1 MPLGVI
7 PLPEWYVSGGLALGA
22 ILVLMFLSMPVAFAF
37 LLVSF
42 AGMYWLSGI
51 AGMSQVAANASV
63 AVTHFVFLPIPLFL
77 LMGELFFNAGVARK
91 VFDAVDMLI
100 GRMRGRLSY
109 VTIVGG
115 TTFAALTGTSMGNT
129 AMLGSLLV
137 PEMTRRGYKN
147 HMSMGPILGVGG
159 LAILIPPS
167 GLAVLL
173 GSLAKIDI
181 GRILI
186 AGVLPGLALAA
197 MYIILIY
204 TMIRIDPSSV
214 PEDDPVDHSLAKK
227 LWVIVTHIMP
237 LSIIVFMV
245 IGLILLGV
253 ATPTES
259 AAFGV
264 LGVLIVAYFFG
275 GLTFGAIY
283 KSLKG
288 TVKVTGMILLIVAA
302 SSTFSQVLAFS
313 GATSGMIRAV
323 SAVEFSPIMVIAVM
337 FAILLFMGMFMDQA
351 SIMMLTIPIFF
362 PIANAQGFDL
372 IWFGIVMLLALE
384 MSGVTPPFGLNLFIM
399 MGVAPKGTRMIE
411 VAKAGMPYL
420 GCGLL
425 LFVFLVM
432 EPDIALY
439 LPSLMN
445 R

>member
-1 MPLGVI
+1 M
-7 PLPEWYVSGGLALGA
+7 PEWYVSGGLALGS
-22 ILVLMFLSMPVAFAF
+22 ILFLMFLSMPVAFAF

-42 AGMYWLSGI
+42 GGMYLLAGVP
-51 AGMSQVAANASV
+51 GMSQVAANASV

-91 VFDAVDMLI
+91 VFDAVDMLT

-109 VTIVGG
+109 VTIFGG

-137 PEMTRRGYKN
+137 PEMTRRGYAK

-167 GLAVLL
+167 GLGVLL
-173 GSLAKIDI
+173 GSLARIDI
-181 GRILI
+181 GQLLI
-186 AGVLPGLALAA
+186 AGVLPGLVLALLYLLLVYAK
-197 MYIILIY
+197 IQL
-204 TMIRIDPSSV
+204 DPDCV
-214 PEDDPVDHSLAKK
+214 PPPEDVSHSLREK
-227 LWVIVTHIMP
+227 LVVIVTHILP

-245 IGLILLGV
+245 IGLILLGI

-264 LGVLIVAYFFG
+264 LGVLIVAAAFG
-275 GLTFGAIY
+275 GLTLESIV
-283 KSLKG
+283 KSLRG
-288 TVKVTGMILLIVAA
+288 TVRVTAMILLIVAA

-323 SAVEFSPIMVIAVM
+323 GGAELSPAMVIVVM

-362 PIANAQGFDL
+362 PIAQLQGFDL
-372 IWFGIVMLLALE
+372 VWFGVVMLLALE
-384 MSGVTPPFGLNLFIM
+384 MSGVTPPFGLNLFVM
-399 MGVAPKGTRMIE
+399 LGVAPKGTTMVE
-411 VAKAGMPYL
+411 VAKSGLPYL
-420 GCGLL
+420 ACGLL
-425 LFVFLVM
+425 LFVLLVF
-432 EPDIALY
+432 EPNVALY
-439 LPSLMN
+439 LPSLMDN
-445 R
+445 

>member
-1 MPLGVI
+1 M
-7 PLPEWYVSGGLALGA
+7 PEWYVSGALALGS
-22 ILVLMFLSMPVAFAF
+22 ILLLMFLSMPVAFAF

-42 AGMYWLSGI
+42 GGMYWLAGVP
-51 AGMSQVAANASV
+51 GMSQVAANASV

-77 LMGELFFNAGVARK
+77 LMGELFFNAGVAQK

-109 VTIVGG
+109 VTIFGG

-137 PEMTRRGYKN
+137 PEMSRRGYAKR
-147 HMSMGPILGVGG
+147 MSMGPILGVGG

-167 GLAVLL
+167 GLGVLL

-181 GRILI
+181 GRLLI
-186 AGVLPGLALAA
+186 AGVLPGLMLAFL
-197 MYIILIY
+197 YLVLIWV
-204 TMIRIDPSSV
+204 MIRLDPSSV
-214 PEDDPVDHSLAKK
+214 PDDDPVQHSLGQKIR
-227 LWVIVTHIMP
+227 VIVTHILP
-237 LSIIVFMV
+237 LSVIIFMV

-264 LGVLIVAYFFG
+264 LGVLIVAWAFG
-275 GLTFGAIY
+275 GLTWAAIF
-283 KSLKG
+283 KSLQG
-288 TVKVTGMILLIVAA
+288 TVKVTTMILLIVAA

-323 SAVEFSPIMVIAVM
+323 SAVEFSPIMVVVVM

-362 PIANAQGFDL
+362 PIAQAQGFDL

-384 MSGVTPPFGLNLFIM
+384 MSGVTPPFGLNLFVM
-399 MGVAPKGTRMIE
+399 LGVAPKGTTMAE
-411 VAKAGMPYL
+411 VAKSGLPFL

-425 LFVFLVM
+425 LFVMMVI
-432 EPDIALY
+432 EPNVALW

>member
-1 MPLGVI
+1 M
-7 PLPEWYVSGGLALGA
+7 PEWYISGGVALGA
-22 ILVLMFLSMPVAFAF
+22 ILLLMFLSMPVAFAF

-42 AGMYWLSGI
+42 GGMYWLSGF

-63 AVTHFVFLPIPLFL
+63 AVTHFAFLPIPLFL
-77 LMGELFFNAGVARK
+77 LMGELFFNAGVAKK

-109 VTIVGG
+109 VTIFGG

-137 PEMTRRGYKN
+137 PEMTERGYKK
-147 HMSMGPILGVGG
+147 HMSIGPILGVGG

-181 GRILI
+181 GRLLI
-186 AGVLPGLALAA
+186 AGVLPGLMLASL
-197 MYIILIY
+197 YLVLIFVL
-204 TMIRIDPSSV
+204 IRLNPDSV
-214 PEDDPVDHSLAKK
+214 PDTEPVDHPWRTK
-227 LWVIVTHIMP
+227 LRVIVTHILP
-237 LSIIVFMV
+237 LSVIIFMV
-245 IGLILLGV
+245 VGLILLGI

-264 LGVLIVAYFFG
+264 LGVLIVAYAFG
-275 GLTFGAIY
+275 GLTFEAIY
-283 KSLKG
+283 KSLRG
-288 TVKVTGMILLIVAA
+288 TVKVTCMILLIVIA

-313 GATSGMIRAV
+313 GATSGMISAV
-323 SAVEFSPIMVIAVM
+323 SSVELTPVMVIIAM

-362 PIANAQGFDL
+362 PIAMAQGFDL
-372 IWFGIVMLLALE
+372 VWFGVVMLLALE
-384 MSGVTPPFGLNLFIM
+384 MSGVTPPFGLNLFVM
-399 MGVAPKGTRMIE
+399 LGVAPKGTTMGE
-411 VAKAGMPYL
+411 VARAGLPYL

-425 LFVFLVM
+425 LFFLLVAL
-432 EPDIALY
+432 PDIALF
-439 LPSLMN
+439 LPSLME

>member
-1 MPLGVI
+1 MF
-7 PLPEWYVSGGLALGA
+7 EWYVAGGLALGS
-22 ILVLMFLSMPVAFAF
+22 ILFLMFLSMPVAFAF

-42 AGMYWLSGI
+42 GGMFVLAGT
-51 AGMSQVAANASV
+51 AGMSQVIANASV
-63 AVTHFVFLPIPLFL
+63 SITHFVFLPIPLFL
-77 LMGELFFNAGVARK
+77 LMGELFFNAGVAQR

-109 VTIVGG
+109 VTVFGG

-137 PEMTRRGYKN
+137 PEMNRRGYKK

-181 GRILI
+181 GRLLI
-186 AGVLPGLALAA
+186 AGVLPGLVLALLYLA
-197 MYIILIY
+197 LIFIK
-204 TMIRIDPSSV
+204 IRIDPTCV
-214 PEDDPVDHSLAKK
+214 PDDDPQPHSFMEK
-227 LWVIVTHIMP
+227 LKVFITHVMP
-237 LSIIVFMV
+237 LGIIIFMV
-245 IGLILLGV
+245 IGLILLGI

-275 GLTFGAIY
+275 GLSWEAIG
-283 KSLKG
+283 KSLQG
-288 TVKVTGMILLIVAA
+288 TVKVTTMILLIVAA
-302 SSTFSQVLAFS
+302 SSTFSQLLAFS

-323 SAVEFSPIMVIAVM
+323 SGFDWSPVMIVVIM

-362 PIANAQGFDL
+362 PIAAAQGFDL
-372 IWFGIVMLLALE
+372 VWFGIIMLLALE
-384 MSGVTPPFGLNLFIM
+384 MSGVTPPFGLNLFVM
-399 MGVAPKGTRMIE
+399 LGVAPKGTTMAE
-411 VAKAGMPYL
+411 VAKAGLPYL

-425 LFVFLVM
+425 LFVMLIWL
-432 EPDIALY
+432 PDIALY

>member
-1 MPLGVI
+1 M
-7 PLPEWYVSGGLALGA
+7 PEWYVSGGLALGA

-42 AGMYWLSGI
+42 GGMYVLSGF

-77 LMGELFFNAGVARK
+77 LMGELFFNAGVAKR
-91 VFDAVDMLI
+91 VFDAVDVLI

-109 VTIVGG
+109 VTIFGG

-137 PEMTRRGYKN
+137 PEMTRRGYRK
-147 HMSMGPILGVGG
+147 HMAMGPILGVGG

-181 GRILI
+181 GRLLI
-186 AGVLPGLALAA
+186 AGVVPGLVLACL
-197 MYIILIY
+197 YLILIFAL
-204 TMIRIDPSSV
+204 IRLDPSSV
-214 PEDDPVDHSLAKK
+214 PDDEPVHHSLLDKIK
-227 LWVIVTHIMP
+227 VVVTHILP
-237 LSIIVFMV
+237 LSVIIFMV

-275 GLTFGAIY
+275 GLTVEAVF

-288 TVKVTGMILLIVAA
+288 TVKVTAMILLIVAA

-323 SAVEFSPIMVIAVM
+323 NAVEFSPVMVIIVM

-362 PIANAQGFDL
+362 PIATAQGFDL
-372 IWFGIVMLLALE
+372 IWFGIIMLLALE
-384 MSGVTPPFGLNLFIM
+384 MSGVTPPFGLNLFVM
-399 MGVAPKGTRMIE
+399 MGVAPQGTRMVE
-411 VAKAGMPYL
+411 VAKAAIPYL
-420 GCGLL
+420 GCGLV
-425 LFVFLVM
+425 LFAFLVL
-432 EPDIALY
+432 EPDVALY

>member
-1 MPLGVI
+1 M
-7 PLPEWYVSGGLALGA
+7 PEWYVSGGMALGA
-22 ILVLMFLSMPVAFAF
+22 ILFLMFLSMPVAFAF

-42 AGMYWLSGI
+42 GGMYWL
-51 AGMSQVAANASV
+51 AGMPGVSQVIANASV
-63 AVTHFVFLPIPLFL
+63 SITHFVFLPIPLFL
-77 LMGELFFNAGVARK
+77 LMGELFFNAGVAQK
-91 VFDAVDMLI
+91 VFDAVDTLI

-109 VTIVGG
+109 VTIFGG

-137 PEMTRRGYKN
+137 PEMSRRGYKK
-147 HMSMGPILGVGG
+147 HMAMGPILGVGG

-167 GLAVLL
+167 GLGVLL

-181 GRILI
+181 GRLLI
-186 AGVLPGLALAA
+186 AGVLPGLLLALL
-197 MYIILIY
+197 YLILIWV
-204 TMIRIDPSSV
+204 MIRLDPTSV
-214 PEDDPVDHSLAKK
+214 PEDTPVRHSLSTKVR
-227 LWVIVTHIMP
+227 VIVTHILP
-237 LSIIVFMV
+237 LSVIIFMV

-264 LGVLIVAYFFG
+264 LGVLIIAWAFG
-275 GLTFGAIY
+275 GLTWPAIL

-288 TVKVTGMILLIVAA
+288 TVKVTTMILLIVAA

-323 SAVEFSPIMVIAVM
+323 SAVEFSPVMVVVVM

-362 PIANAQGFDL
+362 PIAQAQGFDL

-384 MSGVTPPFGLNLFIM
+384 MSGVTPPFGLNLFVM
-399 MGVAPKGTRMIE
+399 LGVAPKGTTMAE
-411 VAKAGMPYL
+411 VAKSGLPYL

-425 LFVFLVM
+425 LFVLMVF
-432 EPDIALY
+432 EPDVALY
-439 LPSLMN
+439 LPSLMT

>member
-1 MPLGVI
+1 MVPTV
-7 PLPEWYVSGGLALGA
+7 PEWYVAGGLALGS
-22 ILVLMFLSMPVAFAF
+22 ILVLMFLSVPVAFAF

-42 AGMYWLSGI
+42 GGLYWLSGFP
-51 AGMSQVAANASV
+51 GVSQVTANASV

-109 VTIVGG
+109 VTIFGG
-115 TTFAALTGTSMGNT
+115 TTFAALTGTSFGNT

-137 PEMTRRGYKN
+137 PEMTRRGYKR
-147 HMSMGPILGVGG
+147 HMSIGPILGVGG

-167 GLAVLL
+167 GLGVLL

-181 GRILI
+181 GRLLI
-186 AGVLPGLALAA
+186 AGVLPGLVLAFL
-197 MYIILIY
+197 YIVLIFLL
-204 TMIRIDPSSV
+204 IRIDPHSV
-214 PEDDPVDHSLAKK
+214 PEPESVHHHWRAK
-227 LWVIVTHIMP
+227 LRTIVTHILP
-237 LSIIVFMV
+237 LSIIIFMV
-245 IGLILLGV
+245 IGLILLGI

-264 LGVLIVAYFFG
+264 LGVLIVAYAFG
-275 GLTFGAIY
+275 GLTFKAIY

-288 TVKVTGMILLIVAA
+288 TVKVTSMLLLIVAA

-323 SAVEFSPIMVIAVM
+323 SGFDLSPVMIIVVM

-362 PIANAQGFDL
+362 PIAQAQGFDL
-372 IWFGIVMLLALE
+372 IWFGVVMLLALE
-384 MSGVTPPFGLNLFIM
+384 MSGVTPPFGLNLFVM
-399 MGVAPKGTRMIE
+399 LGVAPKGTTMTE
-411 VAKAGMPYL
+411 VAKAGLPYL
-420 GCGLL
+420 ACGLL
-425 LFVFLVM
+425 LFVALVL
-432 EPDIALY
+432 EPSVALY
-439 LPSLMN
+439 LPSLMEN
-445 R
+445 

>member
-1 MPLGVI
+1 MF
-7 PLPEWYVSGGLALGA
+7 EWYIAGGLALGS
-22 ILVLMFLSMPVAFAF
+22 ILFLMFLSMPVAFAF
-37 LLVSF
+37 LFVSF
-42 AGMYWLSGI
+42 AGMYVL
-51 AGMSQVAANASV
+51 AGTAGVSQVIANASV

-77 LMGELFFNAGVARK
+77 LMGELFFNAGVAQR

-109 VTIVGG
+109 VTVFGG

-137 PEMTRRGYKN
+137 PEMDRRGYKK

-167 GLAVLL
+167 SLGVLL

-181 GRILI
+181 GRLLI
-186 AGVLPGLALAA
+186 AGVLPGLVLALLYLA
-197 MYIILIY
+197 MIFLK
-204 TMIRIDPSSV
+204 IRIDPNCV
-214 PEDDPVDHSLAKK
+214 PEDNPTPHSLSEKVK
-227 LWVIVTHIMP
+227 VFFTHVVPLGVII
-237 LSIIVFMV
+237 FMV
-245 IGLILLGV
+245 IGLILLGI

-264 LGVLIVAYFFG
+264 LGVLIVAWVFG
-275 GLTFGAIY
+275 GLSWQAIF
-283 KSLKG
+283 KSLEG
-288 TVKVTGMILLIVAA
+288 TVKVTCMILLIVAA

-313 GATSGMIRAV
+313 GATSGMISAV
-323 SAVEFSPIMVIAVM
+323 SDLDLTPIMVIVVM

-362 PIANAQGFDL
+362 PIAQAQGFDL

-384 MSGVTPPFGLNLFIM
+384 MSGVTPPFGLNLFVM
-399 MGVAPKGTRMIE
+399 LGVAPKGTTMPE
-411 VAKAGMPYL
+411 VAKAAMPYL
-420 GCGLL
+420 GCGLF
-425 LFVFLVM
+425 LFVMLIWL
-432 EPDIALY
+432 PDIALF

>member
-1 MPLGVI
+1 M
-7 PLPEWYVSGGLALGA
+7 PEWYISGAMALGA

-42 AGMYWLSGI
+42 GGMYWLAGLSGV
-51 AGMSQVAANASV
+51 SQVIANASV
-63 AVTHFVFLPIPLFL
+63 SVTHFVFLPIPLFL
-77 LMGELFFNAGVARK
+77 LMGELFFNTGIARR
-91 VFDAVDMLI
+91 VFDAVDLLI

-109 VTIVGG
+109 VTVFGG

-137 PEMTRRGYKN
+137 PEMTRRGYRKS
-147 HMSMGPILGVGG
+147 MSMGPILGVGG

-167 GLAVLL
+167 SLGVLL

-181 GRILI
+181 GQLLV
-186 AGVLPGLALAA
+186 AGVLPGLVLAA
-197 MYIILIY
+197 LYLALIFLR
-204 TMIRIDPSSV
+204 IRLDPNCV
-214 PEDDPVDHSLAKK
+214 PEDTPTPVSATARLR
-227 LWVIVTHIMP
+227 VFCTHILP
-237 LSIIVFMV
+237 LSVIIFMV

-264 LGVLIVAYFFG
+264 LGVLLLAAAFG
-275 GLTFGAIY
+275 GLNRETIAT
-283 KSLKG
+283 SLRG
-288 TVKVTGMILLIVAA
+288 TVKVTGMILLIVVA

-323 SAVEFSPIMVIAVM
+323 SGMELTPVMVVVAI

-362 PIANAQGFDL
+362 PIAQAQGFDL

-384 MSGVTPPFGLNLFIM
+384 MSGVTPPFGLNLFVM
-399 MGVAPKGTRMIE
+399 LGVAPEGTTMAE
-411 VAKAGMPYL
+411 VAKSALPYL

-425 LFVFLVM
+425 LFVLLLVA
-432 EPDIALY
+432 PGTALY
-439 LPSLMN
+439 LPSLMAQ
-445 R
+445 

>member
-1 MPLGVI
+1 M
-7 PLPEWYVSGGLALGA
+7 PEWYISGGLALGA
-22 ILVLMFLSMPVAFAF
+22 ILVGMFLSMPVAFAF
-37 LLVSF
+37 LLVSLG
-42 AGMYWLSGI
+42 GMFLLVGLP
-51 AGMSQVAANASV
+51 GMRQVAANTSV

-77 LMGELFFNAGVARK
+77 LMGELFFNAGVARR
-91 VFDAVDMLI
+91 VFDAIDMLI

-109 VTIVGG
+109 VTIFGG

-137 PEMTRRGYKN
+137 PEMTRRGYRK

-181 GRILI
+181 GRLLI
-186 AGVLPGLALAA
+186 AGVLPGLVLAA
-197 MYIILIY
+197 LYLVLIY
-204 TMIRIDPSSV
+204 VKIRIDPDSV
-214 PEDDPVDHSLAKK
+214 PVDEPEKHSIAAK
-227 LWVIVTHIMP
+227 LRVIATHILP

-264 LGVLIVAYFFG
+264 LGVLIVAYFLG
-275 GLTFGAIY
+275 NLTFDAIV
-283 KSLKG
+283 KSLTG
-288 TVKVTGMILLIVAA
+288 TVRVTAMILLIVAA
-302 SSTFSQVLAFS
+302 SSTFSQLLAFS

-323 SAVEFSPIMVIAVM
+323 NAVEFSPIMVIIVM

-399 MGVAPKGTRMIE
+399 QGVAPKGTKMVEI
-411 VAKAGMPYL
+411 VTAALPYL
-420 GCGLL
+420 GCGLI
-425 LFVFLVM
+425 LFVFLLL
-432 EPDIALY
+432 EPEIALY

>member
-1 MPLGVI
+1 M
-7 PLPEWYVSGGLALGA
+7 PEWYITGGLALGA
-22 ILVLMFLSMPVAFAF
+22 ILFLMLLSMPVAFAF

-42 AGMYWLSGI
+42 GGMYWLAGF
-51 AGMSQVAANASV
+51 AGMAQVMANTSV

-77 LMGELFFNAGVARK
+77 LMGELFFKAGIAQK

-109 VTIVGG
+109 VTIFGG

-137 PEMTRRGYKN
+137 PEMNRRGYKK

-167 GLAVLL
+167 GLSVLL

-181 GRILI
+181 GRLLI
-186 AGVLPGLALAA
+186 AGVLPGLVLAIL
-197 MYIILIY
+197 YLILIFV
-204 TMIRIDPSSV
+204 MIRLDPSSV
-214 PEDDPVDHSLAKK
+214 PDDDPEHHSWRAK
-227 LWVIVTHIMP
+227 LWVIVTHILP
-237 LSIIVFMV
+237 LSVIIFMV
-245 IGLILLGV
+245 IGLILLGI

-264 LGVLIVAYFFG
+264 LGVLIVAFFFG
-275 GLTFGAIY
+275 GLNWQVLFD
-283 KSLKG
+283 SLQG
-288 TVKVTGMILLIVAA
+288 TVKVTTMILLIVAA

-313 GATSGMIRAV
+313 GATSGMIHAV
-323 SAVEFSPIMVIAVM
+323 SAVGFSPLMVIMMM

-351 SIMMLTIPIFF
+351 SIMMLAIPIFF
-362 PIANAQGFDL
+362 PVAAAQGFDL

-384 MSGVTPPFGLNLFIM
+384 MSGVTPPFGLHLFVM
-399 MGVAPKGTRMIE
+399 LGVAPEGTTMAE
-411 VAKAGMPYL
+411 VAKSGLPFLA
-420 GCGLL
+420 CGLL
-425 LFVFLVM
+425 LFVMLLFV
-432 EPDIALY
+432 PDVALY

>member
-1 MPLGVI
+1 M
-7 PLPEWYVSGGLALGA
+7 PEWYVSGGIALGA
-22 ILVLMFLSMPVAFAF
+22 ILFLMFLSMPVAFAF
-37 LLVSF
+37 LLVSLG
-42 AGMYWLSGI
+42 GMYWL
-51 AGMSQVAANASV
+51 AGLPGVSQVIANASV
-63 AVTHFVFLPIPLFL
+63 SITHFVFLPIPLFL
-77 LMGELFFNAGVARK
+77 LMGELFFNAGVAQK
-91 VFDAVDMLI
+91 VFDAVDTLI

-109 VTIVGG
+109 VTIFGG

-137 PEMTRRGYKN
+137 PEMSRRGYKK
-147 HMSMGPILGVGG
+147 HMAMGPILGVGG

-167 GLAVLL
+167 GLGVLL

-181 GRILI
+181 GRLLI
-186 AGVLPGLALAA
+186 AGVLPGLLLALL
-197 MYIILIY
+197 YLILIWV
-204 TMIRIDPSSV
+204 MIRLDPTSV
-214 PEDDPVDHSLAKK
+214 PEDAPVHHSLNTK
-227 LWVIVTHIMP
+227 LRVIVTHILP
-237 LSIIVFMV
+237 LSVIIFMV
-245 IGLILLGV
+245 IGLILLGI

-264 LGVLIVAYFFG
+264 LGVLIIAWAFG
-275 GLTFGAIY
+275 GLTWPAIL
-283 KSLKG
+283 KSLTG
-288 TVKVTGMILLIVAA
+288 TVKVTTMILLIVAA

-323 SAVEFSPIMVIAVM
+323 SAVEFSPVMVVVVM

-362 PIANAQGFDL
+362 PIAQAQGFDL

-384 MSGVTPPFGLNLFIM
+384 MSGVTPPFGLNLFVM
-399 MGVAPKGTRMIE
+399 LGVAPKGTTMAE
-411 VAKAGMPYL
+411 VAKSGLPFL

-425 LFVFLVM
+425 LFVLLVV
-432 EPDIALY
+432 EPDAALY

>member
-1 MPLGVI
+1 M
-7 PLPEWYVSGGLALGA
+7 PEWYISGGLALGA
-22 ILVLMFLSMPVAFAF
+22 ILLLMFLSMPVAFAF
-37 LLVSF
+37 LTVSF
-42 AGMYWLSGI
+42 AGMYWL
-51 AGMSQVAANASV
+51 AGPAGLSQVVANASV

-109 VTIVGG
+109 VTVFGG

-137 PEMTRRGYKN
+137 PEMTRRGYRTY
-147 HMSMGPILGVGG
+147 MSMGPILGVGG

-167 GLAVLL
+167 GLGVLL

-181 GRILI
+181 GRLLI
-186 AGVLPGLALAA
+186 AGVLPGLLLAVL
-197 MYIILIY
+197 YLLLIFVK
-204 TMIRIDPSSV
+204 IRINPDCV
-214 PEDDPVDHSLAKK
+214 PDDDPVDHDLRTR
-227 LWVIVTHIMP
+227 LWVLITHILP
-237 LSIIVFMV
+237 LSIIIFMV
-245 IGLILLGV
+245 IGLILLGI

-275 GLTFGAIY
+275 GLTFQAIA
-283 KSLKG
+283 KSLQG
-288 TVKVTGMILLIVAA
+288 TVRVTTMILLIVVA

-323 SAVEFSPIMVIAVM
+323 SGFDLSPIMVVVVM

-362 PIANAQGFDL
+362 PIALAQGFDL

-384 MSGVTPPFGLNLFIM
+384 MSGVTPPFGLNLFVM
-399 MGVAPKGTRMIE
+399 LGVAPKGTTMPE
-411 VAKAGMPYL
+411 VAKAGLPYL

-425 LFVFLVM
+425 LFVLLLL
-432 EPDIALY
+432 EPQVALY
-439 LPSLMN
+439 LPSLMETVP
-445 R
+445 

>member
-1 MPLGVI
+1 M
-7 PLPEWYVSGGLALGA
+7 PEWYVSGGVALGA

-42 AGMYWLSGI
+42 GGMFWLSGT
-51 AGMSQVAANASV
+51 AGVSQVAANASV

-137 PEMTRRGYKN
+137 PEMKSRGYKN

-186 AGVLPGLALAA
+186 AGVLPGLVLAA
-197 MYIILIY
+197 MYLILIFV
-204 TMIRIDPSSV
+204 MIRLDPSSV
-214 PEDDPVDHSLAKK
+214 PEDHPEEHSLREK
-227 LWVIVTHIMP
+227 LWVIATHIMP
-237 LSIIVFMV
+237 LSVIVFMV

-275 GLTFGAIY
+275 GLTFDAIF

-362 PIANAQGFDL
+362 PIASAQGFDL
-372 IWFGIVMLLALE
+372 IWFGIIMLLALE

-399 MGVAPKGTRMIE
+399 MGVAPKGTRMVE
-411 VAKAGMPYL
+411 VAMAALPYL

-425 LFVFLVM
+425 LFAFLVM

>member
-1 MPLGVI
+1 M
-7 PLPEWYVSGGLALGA
+7 PEWYVSGGLALGA

-42 AGMYWLSGI
+42 GGMYWL
-51 AGMSQVAANASV
+51 AGTGGLSQVIANASV
-63 AVTHFVFLPIPLFL
+63 SITHFVFLPIPLFL
-77 LMGELFFNAGVARK
+77 LMGELFFNAGVAQK
-91 VFDAVDMLI
+91 VFDAVDTLI

-109 VTIVGG
+109 VTIFGG

-137 PEMTRRGYKN
+137 PEMSRRGYKKR
-147 HMSMGPILGVGG
+147 MSMGPVLGVGG

-167 GLAVLL
+167 GLGVLL

-181 GRILI
+181 GRLLI
-186 AGVLPGLALAA
+186 AGVLPGLVLAIL
-197 MYIILIY
+197 YLILIWV
-204 TMIRIDPSSV
+204 MIRLDPSSV
-214 PEDDPVDHSLAKK
+214 PEDDPRHHSLGAK
-227 LWVIVTHIMP
+227 LRVIVTHILP
-237 LSIIVFMV
+237 LSIIIFMV
-245 IGLILLGV
+245 IGLILLGI

-264 LGVLIVAYFFG
+264 LGVLIVAWAFG
-275 GLTFGAIY
+275 GLTWDSVA
-283 KSLKG
+283 KSLRG
-288 TVKVTGMILLIVAA
+288 TVKVTTMILLIVAA

-313 GATSGMIRAV
+313 GTTGGMIRAV
-323 SAVEFSPIMVIAVM
+323 SAVEFSPIMVVIVM

-362 PIANAQGFDL
+362 PIAQAQGFDL

-384 MSGVTPPFGLNLFIM
+384 MSGVTPPFGLNLFVM
-399 MGVAPKGTRMIE
+399 LGVAPKGTTMAE
-411 VAKAGMPYL
+411 VAWSGLPFL

-425 LFVFLVM
+425 LFVMMVIWP
-432 EPDIALY
+432 EVALW

>member
-1 MPLGVI
+1 M
-7 PLPEWYVSGGLALGA
+7 PEWYITGGLVLGS
-22 ILVLMFLSMPVAFAF
+22 ILFLMFLSMPVAFGF

-42 AGMYWLSGI
+42 GGMYWMAGF

-91 VFDAVDMLI
+91 VFDAVDTLI
-100 GRMRGRLSY
+100 GQMRGRLSY
-109 VTIVGG
+109 VTIFGG

-137 PEMTRRGYKN
+137 PEMTRRGYKK

-167 GLAVLL
+167 GLGVLL

-181 GRILI
+181 GRLLI
-186 AGVLPGLALAA
+186 AGVLPGLILAVL
-197 MYIILIY
+197 YLILIFII
-204 TMIRIDPSSV
+204 IRLDPSCV
-214 PEDDPVDHSLAKK
+214 PDDQPEHHSLGTK
-227 LWVIVTHIMP
+227 LRVIVTHILP
-237 LSIIVFMV
+237 LSIIIFMV
-245 IGLILLGV
+245 IGLILLGI

-264 LGVLIVAYFFG
+264 LGVLMVAWAFG
-275 GLTFGAIY
+275 GLTWTAIVT
-283 KSLKG
+283 SLTG
-288 TVKVTGMILLIVAA
+288 TVKVTTMILLIVAA
-302 SSTFSQVLAFS
+302 SSTFSQLLAFS

-323 SAVEFSPIMVIAVM
+323 GAVEFSPVMVVIVM

-362 PIANAQGFDL
+362 PIAQAQGFDL

-384 MSGVTPPFGLNLFIM
+384 MSGVTPPFGLNLFVM
-399 MGVAPKGTRMIE
+399 LGVAPRDTTMAE
-411 VAKAGMPYL
+411 VARSGLPFL

-425 LFVFLVM
+425 LFVMLVI
-432 EPDIALY
+432 EPDFALY

>member
-1 MPLGVI
+1 
-7 PLPEWYVSGGLALGA
+7 
-22 ILVLMFLSMPVAFAF
+22 MFLSRPVAFAF

-42 AGMYWLSGI
+42 GGMYWL
-51 AGMSQVAANASV
+51 AGPPGVSQVITNASV
-63 AVTHFVFLPIPLFL
+63 SITHFVFLPIPLFL

-91 VFDAVDMLI
+91 VFDAVDTLI

-137 PEMTRRGYKN
+137 PEMSRRGYKKR
-147 HMSMGPILGVGG
+147 MSMGPILGVGG

-181 GRILI
+181 GRLLI
-186 AGVLPGLALAA
+186 AGVLPGLLLAVL
-197 MYIILIY
+197 YLVLIWV
-204 TMIRIDPSSV
+204 MIRLDPSSV
-214 PEDDPVDHSLAKK
+214 PDDDPVHHSMGRK
-227 LWVIVTHIMP
+227 LRVVVTHILP
-237 LSIIVFMV
+237 LSIIIFMV
-245 IGLILLGV
+245 IGLILLGI

-264 LGVLIVAYFFG
+264 LGVLIVAWAFG
-275 GLTFGAIY
+275 GLTWDAVF
-283 KSLKG
+283 KSLQG
-288 TVKVTGMILLIVAA
+288 TVKVTTMILLIVAA

-323 SAVEFSPIMVIAVM
+323 SSVEFSPVMIIVVM
-337 FAILLFMGMFMDQA
+337 FGILLFMGMFMDQA

-362 PIANAQGFDL
+362 PIAQVQGFDL
-372 IWFGIVMLLALE
+372 IWFGIIMLLALE
-384 MSGVTPPFGLNLFIM
+384 MSGVTPPFGLNLFVM
-399 MGVAPKGTRMIE
+399 LGVAPRGTTMAE
-411 VAKAGMPYL
+411 VARAGLPFL
-420 GCGLL
+420 GCGLI
-425 LFVFLVM
+425 LFVMMVL
-432 EPDIALY
+432 EPRVALW

>member
-1 MPLGVI
+1 M
-7 PLPEWYVSGGLALGA
+7 PEWYVSGGFALGA
-22 ILVLMFLSMPVAFAF
+22 ILLLMFLSMPVAFAF
-37 LLVSF
+37 LAVSF
-42 AGMYWLSGI
+42 AGMYWL
-51 AGMSQVAANASV
+51 AGTAGLSQVVANASV

-77 LMGELFFNAGVARK
+77 LMGELFFNAGVAQK

-109 VTIVGG
+109 VTVFGG

-137 PEMTRRGYKN
+137 PEMTRRGYKK

-167 GLAVLL
+167 GLGVLL

-181 GRILI
+181 GRLLI
-186 AGVLPGLALAA
+186 AGVLPGLLLAVL
-197 MYIILIY
+197 YLLLIFIK
-204 TMIRIDPSSV
+204 IRINPDSV
-214 PEDDPVDHSLAKK
+214 PDDDPVDHDLRTR
-227 LWVIVTHIMP
+227 LRVLVTHILP
-237 LSIIVFMV
+237 LSIIIFMV
-245 IGLILLGV
+245 IGLILLGI

-275 GLTFGAIY
+275 GLTFQAIF
-283 KSLKG
+283 KSLQG
-288 TVKVTGMILLIVAA
+288 TVRVTTMILLIVVA

-323 SAVEFSPIMVIAVM
+323 SGLEFSPIMVIVVM

-362 PIANAQGFDL
+362 PIAAAQGFDL
-372 IWFGIVMLLALE
+372 VWFGIVMLLALE
-384 MSGVTPPFGLNLFIM
+384 MSGVTPPFGLNLFVM
-399 MGVAPKGTRMIE
+399 LGVAPKGTTMAE
-411 VAKAGMPYL
+411 VAKAGLPYL

-425 LFVFLVM
+425 LFVMLVLW
-432 EPDIALY
+432 PQVALY
-439 LPSLMN
+439 LPSLMEN
-445 R
+445 